1 MAYPEFLLI
10 LTGSQIK
17 KYLKDVSMDPTTST
31 FSFTQVILVWTLLGL
46 LLTWL
51 ITFIVLAL
59 RSFVA
64 KKTEWEDTATLS
76 GAFPSIATPAQEH
89 AVETVLVSAHSPVE
103 VPGDS
108 HLYGS

>member
-1 MAYPEFLLI
+1 
-10 LTGSQIK
+10 
-17 KYLKDVSMDPTTST
+17 MDPTTST

-64 KKTEWEDTATLS
+64 KKTEWEDTATKREPCRDIGS
-76 GAFPSIATPAQEH
+76 MPVKQRMD
-89 AVETVLVSAHSPVE
+89 SA
-103 VPGDS
+103 
-108 HLYGS
+108 

>member
-1 MAYPEFLLI
+1 
-10 LTGSQIK
+10 
-17 KYLKDVSMDPTTST
+17 MDPTTST
-31 FSFTQVILVWTLLGL
+31 FSFTQVILVWTLLGIL
-46 LLTWL
+46 VTWL

-76 GAFPSIATPAQEH
+76 GAFPSIATPTQER

-103 VPGDS
+103 VPGTVTSTGEKREPFRDI
-108 HLYGS
+108 GAMPFK

>member
-1 MAYPEFLLI
+1 
-10 LTGSQIK
+10 
-17 KYLKDVSMDPTTST
+17 MDPTTST

-76 GAFPSIATPAQEH
+76 GAFPSIATPA
-89 AVETVLVSAHSPVE
+89 VLVSAHSPVE